1 VSSSTEIGL
10 DFFVDV
16 MIVVCYQVTTLRQ
29 GEYRF
34 RAGLPTG
41 LRRRVSS
48 TKLKNEEDVARAG

>member
-1 VSSSTEIGL
+1 VSSSTENGL
-10 DFFVDV
+10 EIFVVD
-16 MIVVCYQVTTLRQ
+16 MIVVCYQVTTLRH
-29 GEYRF
+29 GEYWF